1 MTSTTPNSTSPHS
14 AVLHRSLK
22 SSPLTVTSAHKHTLN
37 FSDGSSMLD
46 STCGAAVSC
55 IGYGSTRVRDA
66 MMAQLDKF
74 AYVNS
79 MFFSTPIYEE
89 LAAEIISGTEG
100 KMARALIMG
109 SGSEAMEAAL
119 KMARQYFVEVG
130 QLKRSK
136 FIARE
141 SSYHGTTL
149 GSLGVSGH
157 VGRRALFE
165 GTGML
170 GANVGRVSPCYAYR
184 GMKEGMT
191 EADYVKVLA
200 DELDRKFQEMG
211 PETVC
216 AFIAEP
222 VVGAVSLVVMLHTAE
237 YADIFAGVGL
247 CTSSAGLFQSHEGG
261 VREAWRTIDP
271 GR

>member
-1 MTSTTPNSTSPHS
+1 MATSSTASPQS
-14 AVLHRSLK
+14 AVLHRSLR
-22 SSPLTVTSAHKHTLN
+22 SSPLTVTSADRHTLN
-37 FSDGSSMLD
+37 FSDGGSMLD

-55 IGYGSTRVRDA
+55 IGYGSQRVRDA
-66 MMAQLDKF
+66 MVAQLDKF

-89 LAAEIISGTEG
+89 LAAELIRGTEG
-100 KMARALIMG
+100 KMARALMMC

-119 KMARQYFVEVG
+119 KMARQYFVEKG
-130 QLKRSK
+130 ELKRSK

-170 GANVGRVSPCYAYR
+170 GANVGRVSACYAYR

-191 EADYVKVLA
+191 EEQYVQTLA
-200 DELDRKFQEMG
+200 DELDRKFEEMDPG
-211 PETVC
+211 TVC

-222 VVGAVSLVVMLHTAE
+222 VVGAVSRATLHVPSDTDLSRLWGAFPPCL
-237 YADIFAGVGL
+237 D
-247 CTSSAGLFQSHEGG
+247 TSK
-261 VREAWRTIDP
+261 P
-271 GR
+271 